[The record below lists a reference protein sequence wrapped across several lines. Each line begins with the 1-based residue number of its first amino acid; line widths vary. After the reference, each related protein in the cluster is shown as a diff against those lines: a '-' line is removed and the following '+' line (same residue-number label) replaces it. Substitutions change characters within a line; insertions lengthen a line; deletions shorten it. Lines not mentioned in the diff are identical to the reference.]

1 MPQSSYSL
9 YHAAAIAGQVV
20 DGVLQRGV
28 RGRYECSE
36 DLNFGR
42 ILELHTDGLLR
53 QPQTAGAVGK
63 LMGGL
68 PYNPS
73 LPPSNVAGTY
83 VNGYAN
89 GQHMVPVFRKG
100 QMWIEY
106 TGTAPVVEKPVNVMS
121 SSTIATHRGKVTSDA
136 PSASAGVE
144 IYAMPGTACVKV
156 DATLLLALV
165 EFNLPA

>member
-1 MPQSSYSL
+1 MPQTTYSN

-20 DGVLQRGV
+20 DGMESRGI

-42 ILELHTDGLLR
+42 VVELHTDGILR
-53 QPQTAGAVGK
+53 QPQTATAVGK
-63 LMGGL
+63 LLGGV

-100 QMWIEY
+100 QMWVEY
-106 TGTAPVVEKPVNVMS
+106 TGTAPTVEAQAKIMS
-121 SSTIATHRGKVTSDA
+121 SSTVATHRGKVTGDA
-136 PSASAGVE
+136 ANATAGTE
-144 IYAMPGTACVKV
+144 IYAMPGTVVIKI
-156 DATLLLALV
+156 DATLSLALV

>member
-1 MPQSSYSL
+1 MPQTTYSN

-20 DGVLQRGV
+20 DGMVPRGQ

-42 ILELHTDGLLR
+42 VLELHTDGTLR
-53 QPQTAGAVGK
+53 QPQTAGAAGK

-73 LPPSNVAGTY
+73 LPPSNVAGSY

-89 GQHMVPVFRKG
+89 GQHMVPVLRKG

-106 TGTAPVVEKPVNVMS
+106 TGTAPAVETQAKVMS
-121 SSTIATHRGKVTSDA
+121 SSTIPTHRGKVTGDA
-136 PSASAGVE
+136 TSAGAGVE
-144 IYAMPGTACVKV
+144 IYAMPGTVVVKI
-156 DATLLLALV
+156 DATLSLALV